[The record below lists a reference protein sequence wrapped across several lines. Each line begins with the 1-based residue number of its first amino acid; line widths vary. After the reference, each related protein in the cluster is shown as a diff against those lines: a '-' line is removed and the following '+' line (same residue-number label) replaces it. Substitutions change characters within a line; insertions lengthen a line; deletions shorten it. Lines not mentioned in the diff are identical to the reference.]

1 MQKSKKGSRFQI
13 AEGIGEKE
21 PGGREKVGI
30 EVEERWIIGKFW
42 CKGWDWRIVQEN
54 RCKWTKG
61 TKRK

>member
-30 EVEERWIIGKFW
+30 EVEER
-42 CKGWDWRIVQEN
+42 
-54 RCKWTKG
+54 
-61 TKRK
+61 